1 MGEQVSS
8 RSITLG
14 QNAVEVLPPDTAEPV
29 ELADG
34 FTLTVNGME
43 IKGRPPFNR
52 WDKVGRQL
60 CATEKGIQFG
70 LGDYLNALEAEFG
83 DDYYQIVDYSSGW
96 SQKTCEVYRWLA
108 ARIRRERRRM
118 DRLGIRHHLMVAAMS
133 PEKQKEWLDK
143 AAADTEEASWT
154 VARMRKALEEGEDA
168 PVTAWWVLVPAES
181 AEDQLALQT
190 RIETE
195 IGRICKA
202 VERRGKKKE
211 VEQPA
216 PDQATEVTQ

>member
-1 MGEQVSS
+1 MAE

-29 ELADG
+29 ELAEG

-43 IKGRPPFNR
+43 ITGRPPFNR
-52 WDKVGRQL
+52 WDRVGRQL
-60 CATEKGIQFG
+60 CATERGIQFG

-108 ARIRRERRRM
+108 ARIPRERRRM
-118 DRLGIRHHLMVAAMS
+118 DKLGIRHHLMVAAMS
-133 PEKQKEWLDK
+133 PEKQEEWLSK
-143 AAADTEEASWT
+143 AAENEEGAWT
-154 VARMRKALEEGEDA
+154 VARMRKALENGADA

-190 RIETE
+190 RIERE
-195 IGRICKA
+195 IGRTCKA
-202 VERRGKKKE
+202 VERRGKKKDTKAEE
-211 VEQPA
+211 VSENA
-216 PDQATEVTQ
+216 QAEVAQ